1 MRAAGSVAGR
11 LGEVLP
17 RSRTLEGAAARQWA
31 ARTDAEVVLFPES
44 SAEVVAI
51 AHAAAETGCSLMP
64 AGCGRW
70 LAAGGWGREARA
82 VVSMSRM
89 DGVAHYEPADLTLT
103 AGAGVRMHALADTL
117 GANGQWFP
125 ADGPGCDRGTLG
137 AVVACGV
144 SGPLQGRYGRVRDN
158 VLGLEVVTGDGR
170 LLRIGGRVVKNVAGY
185 DMVRLFTGSRGSLGV
200 ITRVSVRLFPRP
212 PADVTLCFRGGS
224 AADAVAMAR
233 AAATGAF
240 PVAAVEVA
248 GSGGGDRSAVSPGR
262 AGGGMVLVV
271 RLLGGSE
278 EVEEARARVARC
290 LGTPPGE
297 VLRDGDSAAL
307 HRERIGWEGG
317 RAVVARLKALPAR
330 LGRTMEWA
338 ERVAALLG
346 SAGSGAWERRVAADA
361 LCGLVRVKGDCPP
374 SRVDAVAECLASARD
389 EMEAGGGS
397 LTLSEAPRDL
407 AARVGWTGAGGGEG
421 ELAERIKALFDPD
434 SVFVPE
440 RP

>member
-1 MRAAGSVAGR
+1 MRAAGSVAAR
-11 LGEVLP
+11 LGEILP

-31 ARTDAEVVLFPES
+31 ARTGAELVLFPES

-51 AHAAAETGCSLMP
+51 VHAAAETGCSLMP
-64 AGCGRW
+64 AGCGSW

-103 AGAGVRMHALADTL
+103 AGAGVRMHALADRL

-200 ITRVSVRLFPRP
+200 ITRVSVRLFPLP
-212 PADVTLCFRGGS
+212 LADVTLCFRGGS

-248 GSGGGDRSAVSPGR
+248 G
-262 AGGGMVLVV
+262 GGMDLVV
-271 RLLGGSE
+271 RLLGGRE
-278 EVEEARARVARC
+278 EVEEARARVTQC
-290 LGTPPGE
+290 LGTPSGK
-297 VLRDGDSAAL
+297 VLRDGESAAL
-307 HRERIGWEGG
+307 HRQRIGWEGG

-346 SAGSGAWERRVAADA
+346 NAGSGAWERRVAADA
-361 LCGLVRVKGDCPP
+361 LCGLVRVKGDCLP

-397 LTLSEAPRDL
+397 LTMSEAPRDL

>member
-1 MRAAGSVAGR
+1 MRAAGSVAAR

-31 ARTDAEVVLFPES
+31 ARTGAEVVLFPES

-64 AGCGRW
+64 AGCGSW

-89 DGVAHYEPADLTLT
+89 DGVAHYEPADMTLT
-103 AGAGVRMHALADTL
+103 AGAGVRMHALADRL
-117 GANGQWFP
+117 GANGQCFP

-200 ITRVSVRLFPRP
+200 ITRVSVRLFPLP
-212 PADVTLCFRGGS
+212 LADVTLCFRGGS

-248 GSGGGDRSAVSPGR
+248 G
-262 AGGGMVLVV
+262 GGMVLVV

-278 EVEEARARVARC
+278 EVEEARARVTQC
-290 LGTPPGE
+290 LGTPSGE
-297 VLRDGDSAAL
+297 VLRDGESAAL
-307 HRERIGWEGG
+307 HRQRIGWEGG

-330 LGRTMEWA
+330 LGRTMECA

-346 SAGSGAWERRVAADA
+346 NAGSGAWERRVAADA